1 MTRMTSLLRAIRRI
15 RTDERGMTLV
25 ELLVS
30 MMVLGIAMTIFATTL
45 MTVQTA
51 VVSQDQL
58 SQSNDQARL
67 ALQQIDREMRSG
79 NVLYDPKDEGTTTP
93 GGGSGDNYYMVRIY
107 TQTNANDRG
116 YSCVQWRIN
125 TSKQL
130 QTRWWPPEN
139 PTAVT
144 EWRTVAEGIVNR
156 EFGVRAFEL
165 DSDPLK
171 GSRVLKVT
179 LRATVD
185 PEATPFQA
193 TEIQA
198 SFTGR
203 NTSYGYPVSVC
214 SPVPSA

>member
-1 MTRMTSLLRAIRRI
+1 MRMDRTLLRLRA
-15 RTDERGMTLV
+15 DERGVTLV
-25 ELLVS
+25 ELIVS

-51 VVSQDQL
+51 VVEQDQL
-58 SQSNDQARL
+58 SQTNDQARL
-67 ALQQIDREMRSG
+67 ALQQMDREMRSG

-93 GGGSGDNYYMVRIY
+93 GGGAGDNYYMVRIY
-107 TQTNANDRG
+107 TQTNATDRG
-116 YSCVQWRIN
+116 YSCVQWRIDGAR
-125 TSKQL
+125 QL

-139 PTAVT
+139 PAAVSP
-144 EWRTVAEGIVNR
+144 WRTVATGVVNR
-156 EFGVRAFEL
+156 AFGVRAFEL
-165 DSDPLK
+165 DPDPQK

-179 LRATVD
+179 LRVTTDAQAA
-185 PEATPFQA
+185 PMQA

-214 SPVPSA
+214 SPVPPA

>member
-1 MTRMTSLLRAIRRI
+1 MTMRGVRRTI
-15 RTDERGMTLV
+15 SRVRGEDRGITLV
-25 ELLVS
+25 ELIVS

-51 VVSQDQL
+51 VVAQDQL
-58 SQSNDQARL
+58 TQSNDQARL
-67 ALQQIDREMRSG
+67 AIQQIDREMRSG
-79 NVLYDPKDEGTTTP
+79 NVLYDPATEGSTTP
-93 GGGSGDNYYMVRIY
+93 GGGTGDNYYMVRIY
-107 TQTNANDRG
+107 TQTNADDRG

-125 TSKQL
+125 TSKEL
-130 QTRWWPPEN
+130 QTRWWPPEE
-139 PTAVT
+139 PSAAS

-171 GSRVLKVT
+171 GGRVLRVT
-179 LRATVD
+179 LRTTVD
-185 PEATPFQA
+185 PEATSIQA
-193 TEIQA
+193 TELQA

-214 SPVPSA
+214 SPAPSA

>member
-1 MTRMTSLLRAIRRI
+1 MRKLLPTISRIRR
-15 RTDERGMTLV
+15 DERGITLV
-25 ELLVS
+25 ELIVS

-45 MTVQTA
+45 STVQTA
-51 VVSQDQL
+51 VVAQDQL
-58 SQSNDQARL
+58 TQSNDQARL
-67 ALQQIDREMRSG
+67 AIQQIDREMRSG
-79 NVLYDPKDEGTTTP
+79 NVLYDPATEGSTTP

-107 TQTNANDRG
+107 TQTNADDRG

-125 TSKQL
+125 NSKEL
-130 QTRWWPPEN
+130 QTRWWPPEQ
-139 PTAVT
+139 PASVSG
-144 EWRTVAEGIVNR
+144 WRTVAEGIVNR

-185 PEATPFQA
+185 PDAAPIQS

>member
-1 MTRMTSLLRAIRRI
+1 MTMRALLRTICRL
-15 RTDERGMTLV
+15 RTDDRGITLV
-25 ELLVS
+25 ELIVS

-51 VVSQDQL
+51 VVAQDQL
-58 SQSNDQARL
+58 TQSNDQARL
-67 ALQQIDREMRSG
+67 AIQQIDREMRSG
-79 NVLYDPKDEGTTTP
+79 NVLYDPANEGSTTP
-93 GGGSGDNYYMVRIY
+93 GGGADDNYYMVRIY
-107 TQTNANDRG
+107 TQTNADDRG

-125 TSKQL
+125 DVKQL
-130 QTRWWPPEN
+130 QTRWWPPEQ
-139 PTAVT
+139 PTAAS

-156 EFGVRAFEL
+156 EVGVRAFEL
-165 DSDPLK
+165 DSDPQK
-171 GSRVLKVT
+171 GSRTLKVT

-185 PEATPFQA
+185 PEALPIQS